1 MRLNENDSNK
11 TVEIHVDDELEIIL
25 PANLTRGYIWEVSSL
40 NVNML
45 RLNNT
50 HFIASDK
57 IIGAGGIEVMKFQA
71 ITVGENQV
79 ELIFHRPFEPNIPP
93 LKTFNLTVIIRNQ
106 AIQGIHS
113 GEGETNIT

>member
-11 TVEIHVDDELEIIL
+11 TVEIRVDDELEIIL

-40 NVNML
+40 NVDML
-45 RLNNT
+45 KLNNT

-71 ITVGENQV
+71 IAVGKNQIK
-79 ELIFHRPFEPNIPP
+79 LIFHKPFEPNIPP
-93 LKTFNLTVIIRNQ
+93 LKTFNLTVIIKNQ

-113 GEGETNIT
+113 S